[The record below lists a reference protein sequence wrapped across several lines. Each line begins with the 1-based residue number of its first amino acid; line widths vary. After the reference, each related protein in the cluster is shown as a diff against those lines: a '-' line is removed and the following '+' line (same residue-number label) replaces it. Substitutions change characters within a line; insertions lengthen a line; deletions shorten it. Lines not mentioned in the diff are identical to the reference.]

1 MYTIYWQPKARKQV
15 AKITDRTIR
24 INIEE
29 AVSALSNLPTAKNV
43 KPLTNHQYG
52 YRLRVGNYRILFDAT
67 HEIQIIDI
75 QEVKK
80 RDERTY

>member
-1 MYTIYWQPKARKQV
+1 MYTIYWQQKARKQV

-29 AVSALSNLPTAKNV
+29 AVSTLSDLPTAKNI

-67 HEIQIIDI
+67 HDIQIIDI